1 MNATSYIMLGVGTA
15 ALFFGGRYLLRLN
28 RLSNELEAVTKV
40 SIYKVSLTGLDL
52 RIEVTLKNP
61 SAGSVKV
68 KHPFVKV
75 MHFDTTIASSTVK
88 DRDIEIPKFSE
99 VKLEPIILNLGFLS
113 LASSVPNLLKEYR
126 EAGVLSLTVKTITTI
141 NNSIPFTKS
150 DAVKINGGLL
160 S

>member
-1 MNATSYIMLGVGTA
+1 MKASSYLAIGAGAA

-40 SIYKVSLTGLDL
+40 SIHRVTLSGLDL

-61 SAGSVKV
+61 TAGNVTVKLPYV
-68 KHPFVKV
+68 KIIHGGRTV
-75 MHFDTTIASSTVK
+75 ASSQVK
-88 DRDIEIPKFSE
+88 NVDINIPKFSE
-99 VKLEPIILNLGFLS
+99 IKMEPLVLNVGFAA
-113 LASSVPNLLKEYR
+113 LASSMVDIMKE
-126 EAGVLSLTVKTITTI
+126 AKATGFINLTVNTITTI

-150 DAVKINGGLL
+150 DSFKISGGLL